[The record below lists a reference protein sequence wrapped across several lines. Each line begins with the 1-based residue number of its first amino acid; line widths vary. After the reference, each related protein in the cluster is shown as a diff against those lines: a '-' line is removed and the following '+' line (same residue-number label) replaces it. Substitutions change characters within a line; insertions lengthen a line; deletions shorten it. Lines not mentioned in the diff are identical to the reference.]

1 MSRAS
6 ATLAVSVFD
15 SNSFFSQTTE
25 HKSLCPKMVILN
37 HIELSQSF
45 YIEVAQVGVS
55 SSAAFFEPKKII
67 EEILCNFL
75 VRTLQY

>member
-37 HIELSQSF
+37 HIGLS
-45 YIEVAQVGVS
+45 
-55 SSAAFFEPKKII
+55 
-67 EEILCNFL
+67 
-75 VRTLQY
+75 LQWGQRLSDTG

>member
-37 HIELSQSF
+37 HIGLS
-45 YIEVAQVGVS
+45 
-55 SSAAFFEPKKII
+55 
-67 EEILCNFL
+67 
-75 VRTLQY
+75 LQWLSDTG